1 MPPAGDRSLCAR
13 VLAIHHAP
21 LPPMAHGS
29 LLRPGLAWREAGT
42 GAGVPLLV
50 AEDLEAAG
58 ISAAFSCRLGGR
70 SGPPFD
76 SLNIGLNTGDDPG
89 DVRAN
94 RALLAGALGL
104 EPTGLTTV
112 YQVHGPAVL
121 VAEPD
126 RPDRARG
133 DGRPVAAADGIVT
146 GAPGV
151 AAVGAADCVP
161 VLLAD
166 PEARV
171 VGAVHAGRRGIALGV
186 VETAV
191 AALALAGGDP
201 AATVALIG
209 PAIGGCCYQ
218 VGPEVRGAVL
228 ARCAA
233 AASVTRDGRPS
244 LDLAAGAAELLHAAG
259 VGEVRAAGLCTADDP
274 ARFFSA
280 RRDRRT
286 GRQAGVIV
294 AW

>member
-1 MPPAGDRSLCAR
+1 
-13 VLAIHHAP
+13 
-21 LPPMAHGS
+21 MAHGS
-29 LLRPGLAWREAGT
+29 LLHPGLAWREAGV

-58 ISAAFSCRLGGR
+58 IGTAFSCRLGGR
-70 SGPPFD
+70 SRPPFD
-76 SLNIGLNTGDDPG
+76 SLNIGLNTGDDAG

-104 EPTGLTTV
+104 EAAALATV

-121 VAEPD
+121 VVEA
-126 RPDRARG
+126 
-133 DGRPVAAADGIVT
+133 GRPVPGGEGRPLAAADGLVT
-146 GAPGV
+146 GAAGV
-151 AAVGAADCVP
+151 GAAVGAADCVP

-171 VGAVHAGRRGIALGV
+171 VGAVHAGWRGIALGV

-191 AALALAGGDP
+191 AALARAGGDP
-201 AATVALIG
+201 GTTVALIG

-218 VGPEVRGAVL
+218 VGPEVRDAVL
-228 ARCAA
+228 ARCASA
-233 AASVTRDGRPS
+233 AAVTRDRRPS

-259 VGEVRAAGLCTADDP
+259 VREVRAAGLCTADDP

-286 GRQAGVIV
+286 GRQAGVVV

>member
-1 MPPAGDRSLCAR
+1 
-13 VLAIHHAP
+13 
-21 LPPMAHGS
+21 MAHGS

-126 RPDRARG
+126 RLEPGGSGGPQGDPPANRGG

-171 VGAVHAGRRGIALGV
+171 VGAVHAGWRGIALGV

>member
-1 MPPAGDRSLCAR
+1 
-13 VLAIHHAP
+13 
-21 LPPMAHGS
+21 MAHGS
-29 LLRPGLAWREAGT
+29 LLRPGLAWREAPA

-50 AEDLEAAG
+50 AEDLEAVG
-58 ISAAFSCRLGGR
+58 IGAAFSCRLGGR

-76 SLNIGLNTGDDPG
+76 SLNIGLNTGDDTG

-104 EPTGLTTV
+104 EPAALATV

-121 VAEPD
+121 VVESG
-126 RPDRARG
+126 RPAPGGG
-133 DGRPVAAADGIVT
+133 DGRPLAAADGLVT
-146 GAPGV
+146 GAPGLGV
-151 AAVGAADCVP
+151 AVGAADCVP

-171 VGAVHAGRRGIALGV
+171 VGAVHAGWRGIALGV

-191 AALALAGGDP
+191 AALARAGGDP
-201 AATVALIG
+201 GATVALIG
-209 PAIGGCCYQ
+209 PAIGGCCYE
-218 VGPEVRGAVL
+218 VGPEVRDAVL

-233 AASVTRDGRPS
+233 AAAVTRDGRPS

-259 VGEVRAAGLCTADDP
+259 VPEVRPAGLCTADDP

>member
-1 MPPAGDRSLCAR
+1 
-13 VLAIHHAP
+13 
-21 LPPMAHGS
+21 MAHGS
-29 LLRPGLAWREAGT
+29 LLRPGLAWREAGV
-42 GAGVPLLV
+42 GVPLLV

-58 ISAAFSCRLGGR
+58 IGAAFSCRLGGV
-70 SGPPFD
+70 SEPPFD
-76 SLNIGLNTGDDPG
+76 RLNIGLNTGDDAG

-104 EPTGLTTV
+104 EPAALATV

-121 VAEPD
+121 VAANAGGFAPREP
-126 RPDRARG
+126 PDPVPRSIGGPPEGRG
-133 DGRPVAAADGIVT
+133 GVGGRPVAAADGIVT

-151 AAVGAADCVP
+151 AAAVGAADCVP

-171 VGAVHAGRRGIALGV
+171 VGAVHAGWRGIALGV

-191 AALALAGGDP
+191 AALAHAGGDP
-201 AATVALIG
+201 GATVALIG
-209 PAIGGCCYQ
+209 PAIGGCCYE

-244 LDLAAGAAELLHAAG
+244 LDLPAGAAELLHAAG

>member
-1 MPPAGDRSLCAR
+1 
-13 VLAIHHAP
+13 
-21 LPPMAHGS
+21 MAYGS
-29 LLRPGLAWREAGT
+29 LLQPGLAWREAAAGV
-42 GAGVPLLV
+42 GVPLLV

-58 ISAAFSCRLGGR
+58 ISAAFSCRVGGR
-70 SGPPFD
+70 SRPPFD
-76 SLNIGLNTGDDPG
+76 SLNIGLNTGDDAG
-89 DVRAN
+89 DVHAN

-104 EPTGLTTV
+104 DAAELATV

-121 VAEPD
+121 VVEPG
-126 RPDRARG
+126 RRAPG
-133 DGRPVAAADGIVT
+133 VDGRPVAAADGIVT

-166 PEARV
+166 PDARV
-171 VGAVHAGRRGIALGV
+171 VGAVHAGWRGIALGV

-191 AALALAGGDP
+191 AALALAGGNP
-201 AATVALIG
+201 GVTVAVIG
-209 PAIGGCCYQ
+209 PAIGGCCYD
-218 VGPEVRGAVL
+218 VGPDVRDAVL
-228 ARCAA
+228 ARCAS

-259 VGEVRAAGLCTADDP
+259 VREVRAAGLCTGDDP
-274 ARFFSA
+274 GRFFSA

>member
-1 MPPAGDRSLCAR
+1 
-13 VLAIHHAP
+13 
-21 LPPMAHGS
+21 MAHGS
-29 LLRPGLAWREAGT
+29 LVHPGLAWREA

-58 ISAAFSCRLGGR
+58 IGAAFSCRLGGR

-76 SLNIGLNTGDDPG
+76 RLNVGLNTGDDTG

-94 RALLAGALGL
+94 RALLAAALGL
-104 EPTGLTTV
+104 EAAALATV

-121 VAEPD
+121 VVEAG
-126 RPDRARG
+126 RPPGGSGG
-133 DGRPVAAADGIVT
+133 DGRPLAAADGIVT

-151 AAVGAADCVP
+151 GAAVGAADCVP

-171 VGAVHAGRRGIALGV
+171 VGAIHAGWRGIRLGV

-191 AALALAGGDP
+191 AALARAGGDP
-201 AATVALIG
+201 GATVALLG
-209 PAIGGCCYQ
+209 PAIGGCCYE
-218 VGPEVRGAVL
+218 VGPEVRDAVL
-228 ARCAA
+228 ARCPSAA
-233 AASVTRDGRPS
+233 AVTREGRPS

-259 VGEVRAAGLCTADDP
+259 VREVRAAGLCTADDP

-294 AW
+294 AR